1 VVNII
6 SAGADLDLGFAM
18 VTVLSVPSNAGG
30 SALAC
35 TGYGVETGSCFRDRA
50 HCVFSSLSNNHGS

>member
-1 VVNII
+1 MVNLI

-35 TGYGVETGSCFRDRA
+35 TGYGVETGSCFRDRV